1 MVQPLIRRPQLQ
13 EHETV
18 RALVQTVVDE
28 IYGGLW
34 APEPLP
40 VGEENWS
47 LSWVAAFD
55 SKIVGVVLTS
65 DEWLDDLWLLRESR
79 GCGIGGRLLAHGEA
93 EIVARGHRTLRLR
106 VGQVNK
112 AAIGFYQRH
121 GWRIVRE
128 FPHEIFPIITV
139 EMSKSV

>member
-1 MVQPLIRRPQLQ
+1 MLKVLIRRPKPQ
-13 EHETV
+13 EHEAV
-18 RALVQTVVDE
+18 RSLVQTVVDE

-34 APEPLP
+34 APAPLP
-40 VGEENWS
+40 IGEENWS

-55 SKIVGVVLTS
+55 AKIVGMVLTS

-79 GCGIGGRLLAHGEA
+79 GCGIGRRLLAHGEA

-106 VGQVNK
+106 VAQVNK

-128 FPHEIFPIITV
+128 FPHEKFPIITL